1 MRYTYRTL
9 FALMCLSSSIG
20 VNAGEKGSIGF
31 SAEVSV
37 SGFFSPEL
45 TEVKVKEV
53 FAGSPAELAGLE
65 IGEKILAIDGCEIPG
80 CPASKAKKLMARNVG
95 DTLPLLVEKLDG
107 SKHGMMIK
115 VN

>member
-1 MRYTYRTL
+1 MTL
-9 FALMCLSSSIG
+9 TLGKKAVLVFQQKYL
-20 VNAGEKGSIGF
+20 F
-31 SAEVSV
+31 

-53 FAGSPAELAGLE
+53 FADSPAELAGLVS
-65 IGEKILAIDGCEIPG
+65 GEKILAIDGCEIPG

-107 SKHGMMIK
+107 SKHGIVIE

>member
-1 MRYTYRTL
+1 MHYSYRVL
-9 FALMCLSSSIG
+9 FALVCLSSSIDL
-20 VNAGEKGSIGF
+20 NAGEKGSIGF

-80 CPASKAKKLMARNVG
+80 CPASKAKKLMARNIG

-107 SKHGMMIK
+107 SKHDIVIK